1 MPRCDKASF
10 EIQEQCFKALIKIL
24 IYAAVSF
31 VFDSNLQTRTKYDF
45 QNCSFLFTI
54 TMTEI

>member
-31 VFDSNLQTRTKYDF
+31 VFDSNLQTKYDF